1 MKLSEYFEQAKGVG
15 VLATTDLAG
24 QVNQA
29 IYAKPLFLE
38 KGDDTTCS
46 FIMANRLTHDNVG
59 HNPSASYAFI
69 EQGED
74 YAGKRLSLVVLGEE
88 TAPEKIKALRRCTAL
103 GISEEDSKYLV
114 HFHIEGV
121 RPLLGNG

>member
-1 MKLSEYFEQAKGVG
+1 MNLSEYFEQAKGVG

-38 KGDDTTCS
+38 KDDDTTCS
-46 FIMANRLTHDNVG
+46 FVMANRLTHDNVG
-59 HNPSASYAFI
+59 HNPSASYLFI

-74 YAGKRLSLVVLGEE
+74 YTGKRLSLVVIGEE

-121 RPLLGNG
+121 RPLLGNQ